1 MVSAPFTP
9 TVIQAVLREAL
20 AIARQVGA
28 RVALTGGAALEPW
41 GVARATQDIDLVFLL
56 EPARYARLR
65 HALVAR
71 GARVLEERGDPR
83 TIWLRVLLRG
93 VQLDWL
99 RAWDAPT
106 QQALR
111 RAVVRKVLGIRMKVL
126 RPEDLII
133 LKLRLGRPRD
143 VDDATRLY
151 AFQEARLDHTY
162 LKRAVRR
169 LHIAREW
176 SYLTRTL
183 TRSETPPR

>member
-9 TVIQAVLREAL
+9 TAIQAVLREAL
-20 AIARQVGA
+20 AIARQAGA
-28 RVALTGGAALEPW
+28 RAALTGGAALEAW

-65 HALVAR
+65 QALVSR

-93 VQLDWL
+93 VQIDWL

-106 QQALR
+106 QHALR
-111 RAVVRKVLGIRMKVL
+111 RAVVRKVLGVRMKVL
-126 RPEDLII
+126 RPEDLIL
-133 LKLRLGRPRD
+133 LKLRVGRPRD
-143 VDDATRLY
+143 LDDAVRLY
-151 AFQEARLDHTY
+151 VFQGARLDHAY

-176 SYLTRTL
+176 SYLTRTVAGSQTL
-183 TRSETPPR
+183 